1 MMIGLIAVFLVSYA
15 VFLLNLGANQS
26 IIANTKSLLTNNYPS
41 VKYSFQMLETL
52 DKINDAILSNDST
65 QFQVNSFL
73 NKFSENLEMQ
83 RKNVTEVGELEF
95 TNSVT
100 DWFDRF
106 KSSVLSHE
114 FLSNQAA
121 YHEKYL
127 TLRSH
132 VVSIYNLNI
141 SELERKNVLIED
153 SALRISNI
161 HQKIG
166 IIGLTIL
173 AIFIVLIPLFIIN
186 PINKLSN
193 RMITFYKTNFNKD
206 IEIKANHELEKLEE
220 IFEKIVIEAKSGQKE
235 TM

>member
-1 MMIGLIAVFLVSYA
+1 
-15 VFLLNLGANQS
+15 
-26 IIANTKSLLTNNYPS
+26 
-41 VKYSFQMLETL
+41 
-52 DKINDAILSNDST
+52 
-65 QFQVNSFL
+65 
-73 NKFSENLEMQ
+73 
-83 RKNVTEVGELEF
+83 
-95 TNSVT
+95 
-100 DWFDRF
+100 
-106 KSSVLSHE
+106 
-114 FLSNQAA
+114 LSNQAA

-127 TLRSH
+127 TLRSR

-173 AIFIVLIPLFIIN
+173 AIFIILIPLFIIN